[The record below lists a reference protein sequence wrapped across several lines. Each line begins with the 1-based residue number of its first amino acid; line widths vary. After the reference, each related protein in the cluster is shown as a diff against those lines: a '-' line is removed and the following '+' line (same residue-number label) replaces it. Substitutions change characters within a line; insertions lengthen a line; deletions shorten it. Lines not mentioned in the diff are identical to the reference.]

1 MAETAKVWGPGE
13 PEPPDGVLTH
23 LTSAP
28 ANWFREEPAY
38 AAELYALE
46 RGAKMPPEYLVH
58 VRDVGGV
65 LHRFVVRA
73 ALELVVRVRE
83 M

>member
-1 MAETAKVWGPGE
+1 VAIAAKVWGPGE

-28 ANWFREEPAY
+28 PNWFREEPAY

-46 RGAKMPPEYLVH
+46 RGSRMPAEYEVH
-58 VRDVGGV
+58 VRDVKGV
-65 LHRFVVRA
+65 LHDFKIRA
-73 ALELVVRVRE
+73 ALELVVRVRPL
-83 M
+83 

>member
-1 MAETAKVWGPGE
+1 MALAAKVCGPGE

-28 ANWFREEPAY
+28 ANWFREDPAY

-46 RGAKMPPEYLVH
+46 RGARMPSEYVVR
-58 VRDVGGV
+58 VRDVDGV
-65 LHRFVVRA
+65 LRLFKVRA
-73 ALELVVRVRE
+73 ALELSVRVRE
-83 M
+83 L